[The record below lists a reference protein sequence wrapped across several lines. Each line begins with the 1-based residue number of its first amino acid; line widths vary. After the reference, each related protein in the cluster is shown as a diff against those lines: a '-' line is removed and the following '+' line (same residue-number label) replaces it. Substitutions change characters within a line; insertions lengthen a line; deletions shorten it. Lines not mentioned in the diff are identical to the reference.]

1 MNMVN
6 ILDSFQLVTWRE
18 RCIYREEET
27 KLPKGGKETKNMKM
41 RVKNNNLGFGNLCTE
56 VLKKPEKEVR
66 E

>member
-1 MNMVN
+1 MMN
-6 ILDSFQLVTWRE
+6 ILDSFELVTWRE

-27 KLPKGGKETKNMKM
+27 KLAKGGKEREKMKM
-41 RVKNNNLGFGNLCTE
+41 RVKNNNLGFGNLGTE

>member
-1 MNMVN
+1 MHIQGRRNQ
-6 ILDSFQLVTWRE
+6 ITE
-18 RCIYREEET
+18 
-27 KLPKGGKETKNMKM
+27 KEKRNNKKKNMKM